1 MSARKSSRTLRGTGC
16 LSREAGVVQFLVW
29 GTLVL
34 AALCSVS
41 LEGHGRC
48 CGRPQLILD
57 ASVASDLAVLAE
69 DTWVQFMDVVEAR
82 SSCFGD
88 VRLRASRTL
97 EERAAYSPGTRTVT
111 VRVPATKALLQSAL
125 VHEWA
130 HHVEFQCRAH
140 EELRDAF
147 RRAQGLP
154 LDVPWRWNGDTMEVA
169 AGVWADMPS
178 EQYAEAMVVL
188 ILGRRQITTAAPVKE
203 EAVRVIAEW
212 AADSSP

>member
-1 MSARKSSRTLRGTGC
+1 MRGTGC
-16 LSREAGVVQFLVW
+16 LSREVRVIQFLVW

-34 AALCSVS
+34 TALCSVS
-41 LEGHGRC
+41 LEKPRRC
-48 CGRPQLILD
+48 CGQPQLILD
-57 ASVASDLAVLAE
+57 ASVASDLAVVAE
-69 DTWVQFMDVVEAR
+69 DTWVQFMDVLEAR

-88 VRLRASRTL
+88 VRLRTSRIL
-97 EERAAYSPGTRTVT
+97 EDRAAYRPGTHTVT
-111 VRVPATKALLQSAL
+111 VRVPATKALLQGAL

-130 HHVEFQCRAH
+130 HHVEFQCREH

-154 LDVPWRWNGDTMEVA
+154 PDEPWRSHVGMEQVA
-169 AGVWADMPS
+169 DGQWAGMPS

-188 ILGRRQITTAAPVKE
+188 VLGRRQITTAAPVRA

-212 AADSSP
+212 AAGSSP